1 MAKRISA
8 LYNSYHLGV
17 FGKKNITGVV
27 LSEINE
33 LILYQ
38 VAAWPETLNKV
49 GIKLAKA
56 CYLEEYPSANKAI
69 SNSKIAILR
78 IEPLKWWILGS
89 KIEELSSEEGS
100 ILDLS
105 HSRTHL
111 RISGNDSKSLL
122 NRHLPIDLRESS
134 FPLNSVAST
143 AFHHCSVTLWR
154 SKKGYELFLPR
165 AFALSLWEVLLESAA
180 QFGYEIK

>member
-1 MAKRISA
+1 MDKRISA
-8 LYNSYHLGV
+8 LSSSYQKGF
-17 FGKKNITGVV
+17 FGKKDIKGVI
-27 LSEINE
+27 LTEIKD

-38 VAAWPETLNKV
+38 VSAWPETLNDV
-49 GIKLAKA
+49 GVKIAKA
-56 CYLEEYPSANKAI
+56 INLKEFPSPNKALNE
-69 SNSKIAILR
+69 SQVALLR
-78 IEPLKWWILGS
+78 IEPLKWWIIGS
-89 KIEELSSEEGS
+89 IIIELSPEEGS

-111 RISGNDSKSLL
+111 RISGNDSISLL
-122 NRHLPIDLRESS
+122 NRHLPIDLRETS

-154 SKKGYELFLPR
+154 SKNGYELFLPR
-165 AFALSLWEVLLESAA
+165 AFAFSLWEVLLESAA